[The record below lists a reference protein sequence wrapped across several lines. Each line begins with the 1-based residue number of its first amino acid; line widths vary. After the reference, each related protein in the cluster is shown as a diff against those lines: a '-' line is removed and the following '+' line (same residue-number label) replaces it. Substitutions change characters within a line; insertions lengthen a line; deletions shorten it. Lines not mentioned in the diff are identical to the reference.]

1 MIGCGDDHRVDIAL
15 VEQFPVVQVAFHLV
29 AVRNAGLAFFVDV
42 ARGHELAGVVLLAEG
57 VEGRGIISA
66 APAAADHADIDTVVG
81 TDYTARCL
89 AAALGSHCG
98 SGGDSGRSHGL
109 QKISA
114 IKRVLHFNSFFRL
127 ADVALTRWFYRYH
140 Y

>member
-1 MIGCGDDHRVDIAL
+1 MPSAIAFL
-15 VEQFPVVQVAFHLV
+15 AFHQMS
-29 AVRNAGLAFFVDV
+29 
-42 ARGHELAGVVLLAEG
+42 AEG
-57 VEGRGIISA
+57 WEGGVTTAA

-81 TDYTARCL
+81 ADYAAPRRF
-89 AAALGSHCG
+89 AAALSSHRG